1 MMAVRRNR
9 RLNGLTIPRPP
20 LSKLGDIMATKTKE
34 AGMAQAFENA
44 NEKWKEAVE
53 KRIRFLMA
61 NKRYFTSDDI
71 MIYLTDRNI
80 KTHNNSAIGSFLNKY
95 SNRGYIQ
102 EAGFVISQRPSRH
115 KAPIR
120 LWKSKLYRKGVK

>member
-1 MMAVRRNR
+1 MVVRHLWC
-9 RLNGLTIPRPP
+9 LNGLT
-20 LSKLGDIMATKTKE
+20 KLRGHHSPKGRVMATKTKE
-34 AGMAQAFENA
+34 EGMALALDNA
-44 NEKWKEAVE
+44 NEEWKNAVE

-80 KTHNNSAIGSFLNKY
+80 KTHNNSAIGSYLNKY
-95 SNRGYIQ
+95 SKRGFIR
-102 EAGFVISQRPSRH
+102 EAGFVISNRPSRH

-120 LWKSKLYRKGVK
+120 LWKSKIYRKEMQQ

>member
-1 MMAVRRNR
+1 
-9 RLNGLTIPRPP
+9 
-20 LSKLGDIMATKTKE
+20 MATKTKE
-34 AGMAQAFENA
+34 EGMALALDNA
-44 NEKWKEAVE
+44 NEEWKNAVE

-80 KTHNNSAIGSFLNKY
+80 KTHNNSAIGSYLNKY
-95 SNRGYIQ
+95 SKRGFIR
-102 EAGFVISQRPSRH
+102 EAGFVISNRPSRH

-120 LWKSKLYRKGVK
+120 LWKSKIYRKEM